1 MNTLESTE
9 LEGLKALNIKVKTL
23 KEDIA
28 DIEVSLSRL
37 KTKKQS
43 ALFEIEVAA
52 EELSKFQSEL
62 FEKYGNVTIDLSTGE
77 IKNAEHQ

>member
-1 MNTLESTE
+1 MNTIESTE
-9 LEGLKALNIKVKTL
+9 LENLKTLNVKVKTL

-37 KTKKQS
+37 KTRKQS

-52 EELSKFQSEL
+52 EELNKFQSGL
-62 FEKYGNVTIDLSTGE
+62 FEKYGDVTIDLSTGE
-77 IKNAEHQ
+77 IKDGKH

>member
-1 MNTLESTE
+1 MNALESNE
-9 LEGLKALNIKVKTL
+9 LENLKGLSNRVKSL

-52 EELSKFQSEL
+52 EELNKFQSEL
-62 FEKYGNVTIDLSTGE
+62 FEKYGDVTIDLSTGE
-77 IKNAEHQ
+77 IKDGKH

>member
-9 LEGLKALNIKVKTL
+9 LEGLKALNIKVKSL

-77 IKNAEHQ
+77 IKNAEH

>member
-1 MNTLESTE
+1 MNTLESNE
-9 LEGLKALNIKVKTL
+9 LEDLKSLSQKVKTL

-37 KTKKQS
+37 KNKKQS

-52 EELSKFQSEL
+52 EELSKFQSGL
-62 FEKYGNVTIDLSTGE
+62 FEKYGDVVIDLGTGE
-77 IKNAEHQ
+77 IKDGKH

>member
-9 LEGLKALNIKVKTL
+9 LEGLKALNFKVKTL

-77 IKNAEHQ
+77 IKNAEH

>member
-1 MNTLESTE
+1 MNTLESNE
-9 LEGLKALNIKVKTL
+9 LENLKSFSMRVKSL

-62 FEKYGNVTIDLSTGE
+62 FEKYGDVTIDLSTGE
-77 IKNAEHQ
+77 IKNA

>member
-1 MNTLESTE
+1 MNTLESIE
-9 LEGLKALNIKVKTL
+9 LENLKSFSMKVKTL

-62 FEKYGNVTIDLSTGE
+62 FDKYGNVTIDLSTGE
-77 IKNAEHQ
+77 IKNA

>member
-1 MNTLESTE
+1 MNTLESIE
-9 LEGLKALNIKVKTL
+9 LENLKSFSMKVKTL
-23 KEDIA
+23 TEDIA

-52 EELSKFQSEL
+52 EELSKFQAEL

-77 IKNAEHQ
+77 IKNG

>member
-1 MNTLESTE
+1 MNTLESIE
-9 LEGLKALNIKVKTL
+9 LENLKSFSMKVKSL

-52 EELSKFQSEL
+52 EELSKFQAEL

-77 IKNAEHQ
+77 IKNA

>member
-9 LEGLKALNIKVKTL
+9 LEGLKVLNIKVKTL

-77 IKNAEHQ
+77 IKNAEH

>member
-1 MNTLESTE
+1 MNTLELNE
-9 LEGLKALNIKVKTL
+9 LENLKSLNLKVKSL

-37 KTKKQS
+37 KNKKQS
-43 ALFEIEVAA
+43 SLFEIEIAA
-52 EELSKFQSEL
+52 EELSKFQAEL

-77 IKNAEHQ
+77 IKNA

>member
-1 MNTLESTE
+1 MNTLELNE
-9 LEGLKALNIKVKTL
+9 LENLKSLNLKVKSL

-77 IKNAEHQ
+77 IKNA

>member
-1 MNTLESTE
+1 MNILESTE
-9 LEGLKALNIKVKTL
+9 LENLKSLNLKVKSL

-52 EELSKFQSEL
+52 EELSKFQAEL

-77 IKNAEHQ
+77 IKNA

>member
-1 MNTLESTE
+1 MNTLESIE
-9 LEGLKALNIKVKTL
+9 LENLKSFSMKVKSL

-62 FEKYGNVTIDLSTGE
+62 FDKYGDVTIDLSTGE
-77 IKNAEHQ
+77 IKNA

>member
-1 MNTLESTE
+1 MNTLELNE
-9 LEGLKALNIKVKTL
+9 LENLKSLSIKLKNIK
-23 KEDIA
+23 EEIS

-43 ALFEIEVAA
+43 SLFEIEVAA
-52 EELSKFQSEL
+52 EELSKFQAEL

-77 IKNAEHQ
+77 IKNA

>member
-1 MNTLESTE
+1 MNTLELNE
-9 LEGLKALNIKVKTL
+9 LESLKDLNFKVKTL
-23 KEDIA
+23 KEEIA

-52 EELSKFQSEL
+52 EELSKFQAEL

-77 IKNAEHQ
+77 IKNG

>member
-1 MNTLESTE
+1 MNTLESIE
-9 LEGLKALNIKVKTL
+9 LENLKSFSMKVKSL

-43 ALFEIEVAA
+43 ALFEIEIAA
-52 EELSKFQSEL
+52 EELSKFQAEL
-62 FEKYGNVTIDLSTGE
+62 FEKYGKVTIDLSTGE
-77 IKNAEHQ
+77 IKNA

>member
-1 MNTLESTE
+1 MNTIESTE
-9 LEGLKALNIKVKTL
+9 LESLKSLNVKVKTL

-37 KTKKQS
+37 KTRKQS

-52 EELSKFQSEL
+52 EELNKFQSEL
-62 FEKYGNVTIDLSTGE
+62 FEKYGDVTIDLSTGE
-77 IKNAEHQ
+77 LS

>member
-1 MNTLESTE
+1 MNTLESIE
-9 LEGLKALNIKVKTL
+9 LENLKSFSMKVKSL

-62 FEKYGNVTIDLSTGE
+62 FDKYGNVTINLSTGE
-77 IKNAEHQ
+77 IKNA

>member
-1 MNTLESTE
+1 MNALESNE
-9 LEGLKALNIKVKTL
+9 LENLKGLSNRVKSL

-37 KTKKQS
+37 KTKKHS

-52 EELSKFQSEL
+52 EELSKFQADL
-62 FEKYGNVTIDLSTGE
+62 FEKYGDVTIDLSTGE
-77 IKNAEHQ
+77 IKDGKH

>member
-1 MNTLESTE
+1 MNTLESIE
-9 LEGLKALNIKVKTL
+9 LENLKSFSMKVKSL

-52 EELSKFQSEL
+52 EELSKFQAEL

-77 IKNAEHQ
+77 IKNG

>member
-1 MNTLESTE
+1 MNTLELNE
-9 LEGLKALNIKVKTL
+9 LENLKSLNLKVKSL

-62 FEKYGNVTIDLSTGE
+62 FEKYGNVTIDVSTGE
-77 IKNAEHQ
+77 IKNA

>member
-1 MNTLESTE
+1 MNTLELNE
-9 LEGLKALNIKVKTL
+9 LENLKSLNLKVKSR

-77 IKNAEHQ
+77 IKNAEH

>member
-9 LEGLKALNIKVKTL
+9 LENLKDLNFKVKTL

-52 EELSKFQSEL
+52 EELSKFQAEL
-62 FEKYGNVTIDLSTGE
+62 FEKYGKVTIDLSTGE
-77 IKNAEHQ
+77 IKNA

>member
-9 LEGLKALNIKVKTL
+9 LESLKDLNFKVKTL
-23 KEDIA
+23 KEEIA

-77 IKNAEHQ
+77 IKNA

>member
-1 MNTLESTE
+1 MNTLELNE
-9 LEGLKALNIKVKTL
+9 LENLKDLNFKVKSL

-52 EELSKFQSEL
+52 DELSKFQSEL

-77 IKNAEHQ
+77 IKNA

>member
-1 MNTLESTE
+1 MNTHESIE
-9 LEGLKALNIKVKTL
+9 LENLKSFSMRVKSL

-43 ALFEIEVAA
+43 ALFEIEIAA
-52 EELSKFQSEL
+52 EELSKFQAEL

-77 IKNAEHQ
+77 IKNA

>member
-1 MNTLESTE
+1 MNTLESNE
-9 LEGLKALNIKVKTL
+9 LENLKDLNFKVKTL

-62 FEKYGNVTIDLSTGE
+62 FEKYGDVTIDLSTGE
-77 IKNAEHQ
+77 IKNA

>member
-1 MNTLESTE
+1 MNTLELNE
-9 LEGLKALNIKVKTL
+9 LENLKSLNLKVKSL

-37 KTKKQS
+37 KNKKQS
-43 ALFEIEVAA
+43 ALFEIEIAA
-52 EELSKFQSEL
+52 EELSKFQAEL

-77 IKNAEHQ
+77 IKNA

>member
-1 MNTLESTE
+1 MNTLELNE
-9 LEGLKALNIKVKTL
+9 LENLKNLNFKVKSL

-43 ALFEIEVAA
+43 SLFEIEVAY

-62 FEKYGNVTIDLSTGE
+62 FEKYGDVTIDLSTGE
-77 IKNAEHQ
+77 IKNA

>member
-1 MNTLESTE
+1 MNTLESIQ
-9 LEGLKALNIKVKTL
+9 LENLKSFNMKIKSL

-52 EELSKFQSEL
+52 EELSKFQAEL
-62 FEKYGNVTIDLSTGE
+62 FEKYGDVTIDLSTGE
-77 IKNAEHQ
+77 IKNA

>member
-1 MNTLESTE
+1 MNTLELNE
-9 LEGLKALNIKVKTL
+9 LENLKSLNLKVKTL

-77 IKNAEHQ
+77 IKNAEH

>member
-1 MNTLESTE
+1 MNILESNE
-9 LEGLKALNIKVKTL
+9 LENLKSLNLKVKSL

-52 EELSKFQSEL
+52 DELSKFQSEL

-77 IKNAEHQ
+77 IKNA

>member
-77 IKNAEHQ
+77 IKNAEH

>member
-1 MNTLESTE
+1 MNTLESNE
-9 LEGLKALNIKVKTL
+9 LENLKSFSMKVKSL

-62 FEKYGNVTIDLSTGE
+62 FEKYGDVTIDLSTGE
-77 IKNAEHQ
+77 IKNA

>member
-1 MNTLESTE
+1 MNTLELNE
-9 LEGLKALNIKVKTL
+9 LENLKDLNFKVKSL

-43 ALFEIEVAA
+43 SLFEIEVAA

-62 FEKYGNVTIDLSTGE
+62 FEKYGDVTIDLSTGE
-77 IKNAEHQ
+77 IKNA

>member
-1 MNTLESTE
+1 MNTLELNE
-9 LEGLKALNIKVKTL
+9 LENLKSLNLKVKSL

-37 KTKKQS
+37 KNKKQS
-43 ALFEIEVAA
+43 SLFEIEVAA

-62 FEKYGNVTIDLSTGE
+62 FEKYGDVTIDLNTGE
-77 IKNAEHQ
+77 IKNA

>member
-1 MNTLESTE
+1 MNTLESIE
-9 LEGLKALNIKVKTL
+9 LENLKSFSMKVKSL

-43 ALFEIEVAA
+43 ALFEIEIAA
-52 EELSKFQSEL
+52 EELSKFQAEL

-77 IKNAEHQ
+77 IKNA